1 MSHTHTCHTGN
12 QLWLYVWHTIYL
24 KIFLSDFDQ
33 GIFLPML
40 LITYQTLKE
49 EKVYI
54 HAAQGIWVLQNLE
67 EVLVVCDTQYLAM

>member
-1 MSHTHTCHTGN
+1 
-12 QLWLYVWHTIYL
+12 
-24 KIFLSDFDQ
+24 
-33 GIFLPML
+33 ML

-54 HAAQGIWVLQNLE
+54 HVAQGVWVLQNLE